1 MFYKFFSVVYLHQF
15 WAVFQF
21 AVSFLDVW
29 TKKEIS
35 VKKKERKNAEN
46 AKRSAQEFDVQ
57 GITRLKFFYSFWK
70 GRKVNST
77 IKRYKI

>member
-1 MFYKFFSVVYLHQF
+1 MFYKFFSVVYLNQF

-35 VKKKERKNAEN
+35 VKKIREKKRRKC
-46 AKRSAQEFDVQ
+46 
-57 GITRLKFFYSFWK
+57 
-70 GRKVNST
+70 
-77 IKRYKI
+77 

>member
-35 VKKKERKNAEN
+35 VKKN
-46 AKRSAQEFDVQ
+46 KREKTQKMLRGLPRSLTSRESRD
-57 GITRLKFFYSFWK
+57 
-70 GRKVNST
+70 
-77 IKRYKI
+77 